1 MNPLNA
7 NMAVESETD
16 RVRAD
21 GMQSSVGAVVLDP
34 AALDSRSPGSR
45 SSDSS
50 SPDSQLPDSQ
60 PLGERSLRSLEDRPW
75 RTEIDLLDF
84 MILLARNLKLIA
96 GATAGVMLLAG
107 GVVLLLPA
115 TYTATA
121 TLLPPQRSQSLAASI
136 VGQMGALAGLA
147 GKDLSL
153 KNPADLYVAI
163 LKSRTVADA
172 LIRQFDLL
180 RVYRVRR
187 FEDARKK
194 LLRRS
199 TIEAAEKTGLIS
211 VSVEDRDPRRSAAL
225 ANAYLDGL
233 HALNQTLAISEAA
246 ERRLFFQQQIE
257 AEREELARAEL
268 DLQQTQEQTGM
279 IQLDAQGKAII
290 EAVARTRAEIA
301 VGEVQL
307 ETRRSF
313 STDQNPDVVR
323 SERGLA
329 ALHAQLATLERDSKP
344 GNGNIQVP
352 TGKVPAAALEYLR
365 RVRDVKYHETLYE
378 FLAKQLEAAKIDEA
392 NDSGILQVVDRAVE
406 PEKRSG
412 PPRMLIIALATFLG
426 FLGSAFYVLLS
437 EALHRLRLLPD
448 VEPRWRLLKAS
459 VSRFVAKPEPER
471 SSALRASE

>member
-1 MNPLNA
+1 MNPSNG
-7 NMAVESETD
+7 NIAVESETD
-16 RVRAD
+16 LAHAD
-21 GMQSSVGAVVLDP
+21 GMRSSVGALSLDSP
-34 AALDSRSPGSR
+34 SLDSRSFDSPPLETR
-45 SSDSS
+45 SLD
-50 SPDSQLPDSQ
+50 DR
-60 PLGERSLRSLEDRPW
+60 PLG
-75 RTEIDLLDF
+75 TEIDLLDF
-84 MILLARNLKLIA
+84 MILLARNLKLIV
-96 GATAGVMLLAG
+96 GATVGAMLLASAT
-107 GVVLLLPA
+107 VLLLPA
-115 TYTATA
+115 AYTATA
-121 TLLPPQRSQSLAASI
+121 TLLPPQHSQSLAASI

-163 LKSRTVADA
+163 LKSRTVADG

-199 TIEAAEKTGLIS
+199 TIEAVEKTGLIS
-211 VSVEDRDPRRSAAL
+211 VAVEDRDPRRAAAL

-268 DLQQTQEQTGM
+268 NLRRTQEQTGM
-279 IQLDAQGKAII
+279 IQLDTQGKAII

-301 VGEVQL
+301 MGEVRL

-313 STDQNPDVVR
+313 ATDQNPDVVR
-323 SERGLA
+323 GERELA
-329 ALHAQLATLERDSKP
+329 ALRAQLANLERDSQP

-378 FLAKQLEAAKIDEA
+378 FLAKQFEAAKIDEA

-412 PPRMLIIALATFLG
+412 PPRTLIIALAAFLG
-426 FLGSAFYVLLS
+426 FIGSGFYVLLS
-437 EALHRLRLLPD
+437 EALHRLRLHPD
-448 VEPRWRLLKAS
+448 ADARWRLLKAT
-459 VSRFVAKPEPER
+459 VSRFGPEPGPGPD
-471 SSALRASE
+471 SVLSASE